1 MIDNRLKTYRRHTN
15 AESYSD
21 NDRKQPWL
29 GNISMSLGADFP
41 PSIQFSGERNDNK
54 SDPGVDQIFVAKF
67 IPWVAF
73 VCLAL
78 AMLFDPSRDT
88 LGVASAAF
96 AVALSLASVTF
107 SYARTLKDGSAVRD
121 ELVFAGERLVSGAI
135 MFLIASIMKYASND
149 IPRYVNTLLDALPRP
164 DGGRP
169 DATLYGFFAVVAFSF
184 FLLGLIYAQMG
195 ISILFATAN
204 HRAKRRPDHEEYF
217 ASGKTVQERV
227 AGLDQ
232 VDTEVAA
239 SDKRVSVTHILK
251 L

>member
-1 MIDNRLKTYRRHTN
+1 MKITRI
-15 AESYSD
+15 
-21 NDRKQPWL
+21 L
-29 GNISMSLGADFP
+29 GPIRS
-41 PSIQFSGERNDNK
+41 
-54 SDPGVDQIFVAKF
+54 FVAKVM
-67 IPWVAF
+67 PWVVF
-73 VCLAL
+73 VCLAV
-78 AMLFDPSRDT
+78 AMLFDPGRDT

-121 ELVFAGERLVSGAI
+121 ELVFAGERLVSGAV
-135 MFLIASIMKYASND
+135 MFLIASILKYASND
-149 IPRYVNTLLDALPRP
+149 IPRYANTLLDALPRP

-169 DATLYGFFAVVAFSF
+169 DATLFGQNGLGLIIAVVAFF
-184 FLLGLIYAQMG
+184 LFLLGLIYAQMG
-195 ISILFATAN
+195 ITILVATAS

-232 VDTEVAA
+232 ADTEVAA
-239 SDKRVSVTHILK
+239 SDNRVSVTHTPK

>member
-1 MIDNRLKTYRRHTN
+1 MKITRI
-15 AESYSD
+15 
-21 NDRKQPWL
+21 L
-29 GNISMSLGADFP
+29 GPIRS
-41 PSIQFSGERNDNK
+41 
-54 SDPGVDQIFVAKF
+54 FVAKVM
-67 IPWVAF
+67 PWVVF
-73 VCLAL
+73 VCLAV
-78 AMLFDPSRDT
+78 AMLFDPGRDT

-121 ELVFAGERLVSGAI
+121 ELVFAGERLVSGAV
-135 MFLIASIMKYASND
+135 MFLIASILKYASND
-149 IPRYVNTLLDALPRP
+149 IPRYANTLLDALPRP

-169 DATLYGFFAVVAFSF
+169 DAFGQNALGLPMAVVAFF
-184 FLLGLIYAQMG
+184 LFLLGLIYAQMG
-195 ISILFATAN
+195 ITILVASAS

-232 VDTEVAA
+232 ADTEVAA
-239 SDKRVSVTHILK
+239 SDNRVSVTHTPK

>member
-1 MIDNRLKTYRRHTN
+1 MKIT
-15 AESYSD
+15 SI
-21 NDRKQPWL
+21 L
-29 GNISMSLGADFP
+29 GPTRS
-41 PSIQFSGERNDNK
+41 
-54 SDPGVDQIFVAKF
+54 FVAKVM
-67 IPWVAF
+67 PWVVF

-78 AMLFDPSRDT
+78 AMLFDPGRDT

-121 ELVFAGERLVSGAI
+121 ELVFAGERLVSGAV
-135 MFLIASIMKYASND
+135 MFLIASILKYASND
-149 IPRYVNTLLDALPRP
+149 IPRYANTLLDALSRP

-169 DATLYGFFAVVAFSF
+169 DATLFGQNVLGLIIAVVAFSF

-195 ISILFATAN
+195 IIILVATAS
-204 HRAKRRPDHEEYF
+204 HRVKRRPDHEEYF

-227 AGLDQ
+227 AALDQ
-232 VDTEVAA
+232 ADTKAAA
-239 SDKRVSVTHILK
+239 SDNRVSVTHAPK